1 MLKKPKVEK
10 HAIKAGAN
18 KNATTMMETRPI
30 KTSNNTSRRPCQ
42 LRKRETLP
50 RATEN
55 TTIKSLR
62 SHLAIAAVATVVVEE
77 AVVAVSV
84 EANEEAEVAEIAESE
99 EEVDEAEVQQGDT
112 TMTSM
117 CSQASVPEIS

>member
-62 SHLAIAAVATVVVEE
+62 SHLAIAAVAIVVVEE

-84 EANEEAEVAEIAESE
+84 EANEEEVAEIAESE